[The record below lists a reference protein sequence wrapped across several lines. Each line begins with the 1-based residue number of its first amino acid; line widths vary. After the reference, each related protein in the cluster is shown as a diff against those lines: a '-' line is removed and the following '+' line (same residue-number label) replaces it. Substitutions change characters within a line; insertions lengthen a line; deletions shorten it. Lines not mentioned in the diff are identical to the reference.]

1 MSALDELLSGFRDFR
16 TRYFEEQP
24 EVYAK
29 LVARGQQPEVL
40 LIGCSDSRADPAI
53 LLSAEPGELFI
64 VRNVANL
71 VPPYQPDSHYHGTS
85 AALEFA
91 VRDLGVRHVL
101 VLGHSGCGGIQA
113 LLNPAAVLE
122 NREFIAQWVSIA
134 DQIRKDAGLVD
145 PANPRAAEQAAIRVS
160 LANLMSF
167 PWIDERVKSGKLSL
181 HGWWFDLEE
190 GALWGVDEPEAAFRV
205 LT

>member
-1 MSALDELLSGFRDFR
+1 MSALDQLLAGFRSFR

-29 LVARGQQPEVL
+29 LVARGQRPEVL
-40 LIGCSDSRADPAI
+40 LIGCCDSRADPAI

-91 VRDLGVRHVL
+91 VRDLKVRHVL

-134 DQIRKDAGLVD
+134 DQIRKDARVVD
-145 PANPRAAEQAAIRVS
+145 PANPKSAEQAAIRVS
-160 LANLMSF
+160 LSNLMSF
-167 PWIDERVKSGKLSL
+167 PWIAERVKSGDLSL
-181 HGWWFDLEE
+181 HGWWFDLDE
-190 GALWGVDEPEAAFRV
+190 GALWGIDEPGGEFKA